1 MSAKSVYECK
11 NCGKKLE
18 EDSPDGTVP
27 ECCDNPMEKAEP
39 LPFCNLSET
48 AEHSR
53 MEDMGEPCDD
63 GRSGKL

>member
-1 MSAKSVYECK
+1 MADKTVYECK
-11 NCGKKLE
+11 TCGKKKE
-18 EDSPDGTVP
+18 EANSDAKIP
-27 ECCDNPMEKAEP
+27 ECCEKPMKKAEP
-39 LPFCNLSET
+39 LPVCSLSET